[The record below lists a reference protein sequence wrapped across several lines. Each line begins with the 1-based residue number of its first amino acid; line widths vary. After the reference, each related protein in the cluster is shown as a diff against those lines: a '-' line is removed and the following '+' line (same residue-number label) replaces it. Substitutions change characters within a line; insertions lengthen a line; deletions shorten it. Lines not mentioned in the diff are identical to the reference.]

1 MDNLE
6 IVFQNIPIGQIERLL
21 DLFRVTADKITNV
34 HFYQDGED
42 VEDYNLI
49 DFDKCYLTPSTGFI
63 RIDTAYAGIAIQ
75 NVMII
80 IAGVKPTVEVTINF
94 KELEDE
100 AKIDIISEWIGSLDF
115 PGYKISFGYEDEEPL
130 VEISNLH

>member
-1 MDNLE
+1 
-6 IVFQNIPIGQIERLL
+6 
-21 DLFRVTADKITNV
+21 
-34 HFYQDGED
+34 
-42 VEDYNLI
+42 
-49 DFDKCYLTPSTGFI
+49 
-63 RIDTAYAGIAIQ
+63 
-75 NVMII
+75 MII

>member
-49 DFDKCYLTPSTGFI
+49 DFDKCYLTP
-63 RIDTAYAGIAIQ
+63 
-75 NVMII
+75 
-80 IAGVKPTVEVTINF
+80 
-94 KELEDE
+94 
-100 AKIDIISEWIGSLDF
+100 
-115 PGYKISFGYEDEEPL
+115 
-130 VEISNLH
+130 